1 MKSSSVGV
9 CASRVV
15 VAVMPTLL
23 FLVMA
28 CQSQAAVPSE
38 GGADAVSN
46 AKAVVAA
53 FYAALEG
60 GHFDDAAALLRT
72 PQGQPL
78 SSEEHASI
86 VSSFDHA
93 FGGSGG
99 SGFHVTE
106 VRVASATKLANDLIA
121 QAHASDGYQ
130 LTVNVDGSSANHC
143 LPLPLQNLSARVAL
157 LDHGWYLLQQIAS
170 DYHLVCTR

>member
-9 CASRVV
+9 CASRVL

-28 CQSQAAVPSE
+28 CQSQSATPS
-38 GGADAVSN
+38 GVGSDPVSN
-46 AKAVVAA
+46 AKSVVAA

-60 GHFDDAAALLRT
+60 GHFDDAAALLRS
-72 PQGQPL
+72 PEGQQL
-78 SSEEHASI
+78 SSDEHTSI

-99 SGFHVTE
+99 PGFHVTAI
-106 VRVASATKLANDLIA
+106 RVASATKLASDLMG

-130 LTVNVDGSSANHC
+130 LTVDVDGSSANHC

-157 LDHGWYLLQQIAS
+157 LGHAWYLLQQIAS